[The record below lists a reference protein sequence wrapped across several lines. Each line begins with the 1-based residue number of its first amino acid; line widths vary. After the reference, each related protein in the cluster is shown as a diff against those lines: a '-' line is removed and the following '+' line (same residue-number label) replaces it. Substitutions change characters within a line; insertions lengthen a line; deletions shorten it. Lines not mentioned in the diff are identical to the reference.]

1 MDGRQRIDVD
11 RDGAPGLFD
20 EELVGVGQQHDRLL
34 GVVDDAVGQAGLV
47 VHDEDDAIGRRHV
60 TRGDDREFVPR
71 NAVAKMDVADA
82 ATRHRTSD
90 GDTVQHARERH
101 VVDVLRLTGDFGAA
115 FFPRDGLTDEA

>member
-1 MDGRQRIDVD
+1 MDGRQWIDVD
-11 RDGAPGLFD
+11 LTARRAFSTRSF
-20 EELVGVGQQHDRLL
+20 VGVGQQDDRLL

-47 VHDEDDAIGRRHV
+47 IHDEDDPIGRRHV
-60 TRGDDREFVPR
+60 TGGDDREFVPR

-101 VVDVLRLTGDFGAA
+101 VIDVGSSPDR
-115 FFPRDGLTDEA
+115 